1 MYGTLTDYVTYSSY
15 LVKVLSLYRERGIH
29 FYGISLQNE
38 PLNAHAVYPA
48 MYLSSADAIRLTKL
62 VGPKLRVHSSPS
74 PSQHPTFAS
83 ISQRTHNTGQ
93 RLYPCEVNGVRS

>member
-48 MYLSSADAIRLTKL
+48 MYLSAADAIRLTKL
-62 VGPKLRVHSSPS
+62 VGPKLRVHSSP
-74 PSQHPTFAS
+74 PSQHPPSPLSHSA
-83 ISQRTHNTGQ
+83 HNTGQ